1 MTVCRGRHFGSI
13 GHVVCHSYLTT
24 AYSFDE
30 RRSRFAEIPHAAAM
44 GPPKLPSEKN
54 GTPIVERKPNEI
66 GPPAPSPALERRIRQ
81 QEMLA
86 ELGVSALQGAS
97 FSQLL
102 DDTARVT
109 AEGMQAE
116 FCKVLE
122 HIPTEKRFL
131 VRAGVGWE
139 PGIVGV
145 ATIADDLAS
154 PAGFAL
160 RTGQPVIANQLENE
174 ERFRTPD
181 LLVRYGIHR
190 AMNVILQG
198 EGRPF
203 GVLEVDSR
211 SEHEFSP
218 HDIAFLQ
225 GAANLLG
232 MAIERERYERSL
244 KTALERQQV
253 LLKEITHRVK
263 NSLAIVASMLKL
275 QASEV
280 NDPAV
285 IPQLEEAAYRVSAV
299 AKAHERIHQAN
310 GPDQLDLGGYVRD
323 VCQDL
328 NDALP
333 TCHIEVAVEPGIMV
347 LPDRAVPIALTANEL
362 ITNAAKYAYQGN
374 QHGTI
379 WVRLAH
385 SADDMIELSVR
396 DEGRGLPPDF
406 EIRRA
411 PGLGMRIIRALS
423 QQLDATIEVRR
434 LGLGTEFVVTVPCPL
449 SAKRLP
455 PD

>member
-1 MTVCRGRHFGSI
+1 MS
-13 GHVVCHSYLTT
+13 
-24 AYSFDE
+24 E
-30 RRSRFAEIPHAAAM
+30 
-44 GPPKLPSEKN
+44 PSEKN
-54 GTPIVERKPNEI
+54 KTPIVERKPDEI
-66 GPPAPSPALERRIRQ
+66 EPSAASLALKRRIRQ
-81 QEMLA
+81 QEILA
-86 ELGVSALQGAS
+86 ELGVSALHGAS

-102 DDTARVT
+102 DDTARMT
-109 AEGMQAE
+109 AEGVQAE
-116 FCKVLE
+116 FCKVME
-122 HIPTEKRFL
+122 HIPTEKHFL

-145 ATIADDLAS
+145 VTIGDDLAS
-154 PAGFAL
+154 PGGFAL
-160 RTGQPVIANQLENE
+160 RTGQPVISNHLENE
-174 ERFRTPD
+174 ERFRTPE
-181 LLVRYGIHR
+181 LLERYGIRR

-211 SEHEFSP
+211 SEHEFSRD
-218 HDIAFLQ
+218 DIAFLQ

-232 MAIERERYERSL
+232 MAIEHERYERSL

-299 AKAHERIHQAN
+299 AKAHERIHQAD
-310 GPDQLDLGGYVRD
+310 GPDQLDLGGYVKD

-406 EIRRA
+406 EIRCA

-434 LGLGTEFVVTVPCPL
+434 LDLGTEFVVTVPCRL
-449 SAKRLP
+449 SVERQP

>member
-1 MTVCRGRHFGSI
+1 M
-13 GHVVCHSYLTT
+13 
-24 AYSFDE
+24 
-30 RRSRFAEIPHAAAM
+30 
-44 GPPKLPSEKN
+44 K
-54 GTPIVERKPNEI
+54 
-66 GPPAPSPALERRIRQ
+66 
-81 QEMLA
+81 
-86 ELGVSALQGAS
+86 
-97 FSQLL
+97 
-102 DDTARVT
+102 
-109 AEGMQAE
+109 
-116 FCKVLE
+116 
-122 HIPTEKRFL
+122 
-131 VRAGVGWE
+131 AG
-139 PGIVGV
+139 
-145 ATIADDLAS
+145 
-154 PAGFAL
+154 
-160 RTGQPVIANQLENE
+160 
-174 ERFRTPD
+174 
-181 LLVRYGIHR
+181 
-190 AMNVILQG
+190 
-198 EGRPF
+198 
-203 GVLEVDSR
+203 
-211 SEHEFSP
+211 
-218 HDIAFLQ
+218 
-225 GAANLLG
+225 
-232 MAIERERYERSL
+232 
-244 KTALERQQV
+244 
-253 LLKEITHRVK
+253 EITHRVK

-299 AKAHERIHQAN
+299 AKAHERIHQAD
-310 GPDQLDLGGYVRD
+310 GPDQLDLGGYVKD

-406 EIRRA
+406 EIRCA

-434 LGLGTEFVVTVPCPL
+434 LDLGTEFVVTVPCRL
-449 SAKRLP
+449 SVERQP